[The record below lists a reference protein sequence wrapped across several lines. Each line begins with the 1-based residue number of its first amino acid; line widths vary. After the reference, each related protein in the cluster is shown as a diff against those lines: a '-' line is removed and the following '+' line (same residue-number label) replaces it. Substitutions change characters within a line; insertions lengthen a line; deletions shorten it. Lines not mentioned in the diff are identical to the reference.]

1 MPRHQSACIDTGLM
15 TGLIADEKH
24 ALQSDTY
31 SDALKLVK

>member
-1 MPRHQSACIDTGLM
+1 M

-24 ALQSDTY
+24 ALQTDTY

>member
-1 MPRHQSACIDTGLM
+1 M

-24 ALQSDTY
+24 ALQSDNY

>member
-1 MPRHQSACIDTGLM
+1 M
-15 TGLIADEKH
+15 TGMIADEKH

>member
-1 MPRHQSACIDTGLM
+1 M